1 MTARL
6 DIDEQLA
13 HVTRPR
19 HPASLALQ
27 HCITATEA
35 AHEVVSALAV
45 AFTPAPWA
53 SAEHAERFVH
63 ADLPRLTEQR
73 LWQEARRAEWLL
85 AWCDDPDPWLSE
97 RWRAIKAEQERRK
110 AAGNE

>member
-6 DIDEQLA
+6 AIDEQLA
-13 HVTRPR
+13 AVTRPR

-27 HCITATEA
+27 HCVTATEA
-35 AHEVVSALAV
+35 AREIVSALAV
-45 AFTPAPWA
+45 AFTPCPFVD
-53 SAEHAERFVH
+53 STQAERFVH

-73 LWQEARRAEWLL
+73 LWQEGRRAEWLL

-97 RWRAIKAEQERRK
+97 RWRAVKAEQERRK